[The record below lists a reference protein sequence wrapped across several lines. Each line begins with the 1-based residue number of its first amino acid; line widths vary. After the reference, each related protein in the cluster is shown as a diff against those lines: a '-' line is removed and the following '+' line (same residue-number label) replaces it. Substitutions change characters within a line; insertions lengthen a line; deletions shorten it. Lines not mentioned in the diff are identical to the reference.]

1 MLEELENIDDDC
13 DKHGITFVKTRDF
26 SVADGYGVHEYPAL
40 VYFEGGIPNVF
51 EGEKKTKIKIND
63 LYSIIIKC
71 ICSLFYNHLIICNLS
86 GELSEEEEVL
96 QWLIT
101 QKTEDR
107 IELIT
112 RQMLETMVEET
123 QYLAVYFCKLQT
135 QIRKTLFHNVTQYKL
150 LSPGTT
156 TAPPNHTAPP
166 TPNQI
171 Q

>member
-1 MLEELENIDDDC
+1 MENIDDDC

-40 VYFEGGIPNVF
+40 VYFEEESP
-51 EGEKKTKIKIND
+51 T
-63 LYSIIIKC
+63 YSRVKQSSIDRHP
-71 ICSLFYNHLIICNLS
+71 LLS
-86 GELSEEEEVL
+86 HYLTGELSEEEEVL

-123 QYLAVYFCKLQT
+123 QYLAVYFCE
-135 QIRKTLFHNVTQYKL
+135 
-150 LSPGTT
+150 
-156 TAPPNHTAPP
+156 
-166 TPNQI
+166 
-171 Q
+171 